1 MSWRDS
7 VENAS
12 PRPWRVEHVTRQ
24 GDAVVKA
31 SNGSIVAVCHADNAR
46 LMVAAV
52 NELEDE

>member
-1 MSWRDS
+1 MNF
-7 VENAS
+7 ENAS

-24 GDAVVKA
+24 GEAVVKA